1 MRVLFLVLL
10 TGLLAACGTT
20 SRPREVT
27 AIEILDILPR
37 QMKTQ
42 QFQRIRE
49 YRTGSEHTGKRIIL
63 RTDPKQRDG
72 FYFTLLLDTKLRR
85 LPQGTVV
92 VGEFYSKASVEK
104 QTHTFTLPADRPDTK
119 AILVGLT
126 GDAWPFTEAEDIV
139 PAAWRFQLIGPDEQ
153 SFGQKQ
159 SYLWEK

>member
-1 MRVLFLVLL
+1 MRALLLVFL
-10 TGLLAACGTT
+10 TGLLTACGTT
-20 SRPREVT
+20 STPREIAAV
-27 AIEILDILPR
+27 EILEILPR
-37 QMKTQ
+37 QMSTA

-49 YRTGSEHTGKRIIL
+49 YRTGSEHSGKRIIL

-72 FYFTLLLDTKLRR
+72 FYFTLLLDSKLRR

-92 VGEFYSKASVEK
+92 VGEFYSKASADK
-104 QTHTFTLPADRPDTK
+104 QSYTFTLPADRPNTK
-119 AILVGLT
+119 AVLVGLT
-126 GDAWPFTEAEDIV
+126 GEAWPFTKAEDIV